1 MSNKAF
7 IWDLDGTLLDSYEVI
22 VSSLKETINEMGIFV
37 DREEIAKHAIEYS
50 VTSFIEKMVP
60 KADKSFEEMKKRYSE
75 ISGLRALEI
84 KAMPNAV
91 ELLKT
96 LSDLSVSNF
105 VYTHRGRTTEGV
117 LENLGMKQYFKEIL
131 TSRSGFPRKPS
142 PDAINYLVDKY
153 KLDKDNTFYVGDRSI
168 DIDCAKNA
176 GIKSIL
182 FLPEN
187 SYGRKTGYEDFV
199 VQSLLEIK
207 DIAE

>member
-37 DREEIAKHAIEYS
+37 DREEIVKHAIEYS

-91 ELLKT
+91 ELLKA
-96 LSDLSVSNF
+96 LSDLSISNF